1 MQQITTFLMFF
12 GRAEEAMN
20 LYTSLFAN
28 SAILHVSRYGANE
41 DGAEGAVR
49 HATFTLNGQQFMC
62 IDSNAA
68 DHGFTFTP
76 AISLYVTCT
85 SEPEIDRLYAGLS
98 EGGGV
103 MMPLDAYPFSP
114 KFAWVADKF
123 GVSWQLSLAGQ
134 SESQVG

>member
-1 MQQITTFLMFF
+1 VEQQITTFLMFF
-12 GRAEEAMN
+12 GRAEEAMD

-28 SAILHVSRYGANE
+28 SAILAISRYGANE
-41 DGAEGAVR
+41 EGAEGTVR
-49 HATFTLNGQQFMC
+49 HATFMLNGQQFMC

-85 SEPEIDRLYAGLS
+85 SEAEIDRLFAGLS
-98 EGGGV
+98 DGGGV

-114 KFAWVADKF
+114 KFAWIADKF
-123 GVSWQLSLAGQ
+123 GVSWQLTLAPTG
-134 SESQVG
+134 SHS